1 MKRNIKICFVT
12 PEFPPNTGGVS
23 QSAYRIS
30 KFLSETG
37 YEVHIFTSSLEEK
50 EIKNE
55 RVKINANTSK
65 IYRVSRSPNFYQN
78 MYNSIKHADDILNF
92 DLFHGFYFWIV
103 IPCLYVAEKGDRPII
118 GSIRGI
124 DGKMLGEEQNMELAE
139 FVLQNTSWITSV
151 SKDSLMLA
159 NRICD
164 ITNRASFLPNS
175 INLEEYPK
183 WDISEKNRGIIG
195 TVSTFREKKN
205 IPLLVQ
211 SYSQLNP
218 GKRKKLLLV
227 GDFIDFKRINVVRKT
242 QFEELIKKNNIANEV
257 EITGY
262 IEHRRV
268 KEFLPLMNVF
278 VISSNHEGLPN
289 ALLEAAATGLPI
301 VATAVDG
308 IKDIMKD
315 GKNGLLVPPD
325 NPGLLTNAI
334 ESILSDDKLA
344 KKLSSG
350 ALSLAKKLSPEC
362 EKKAWQNIYSK
373 LLSNKKYV
381 RNQ

>member
-1 MKRNIKICFVT
+1 MGKKIKICFVT
-12 PEFPPNTGGVS
+12 PEFPPHVGGVS
-23 QSAYRIS
+23 QSAYRVS
-30 KFLSETG
+30 KFLSEAG

-50 EIKNE
+50 EMKNE
-55 RVKINANTSK
+55 RKEINTEAIK
-65 IYRVSRSPNFYQN
+65 VYRVSRGPDFYQN
-78 MYNSIKHADDILNF
+78 IYDTIKHADDSLHF

-124 DGKMLGEEQNMELAE
+124 DGKMLGEQENMELGE
-139 FVLQNTSWITSV
+139 FVLQNTTWITSV

-175 INLEEYPK
+175 IHSEDYPK
-183 WDISEKNRGIIG
+183 WDINEKNRGVAG

-211 SYSQLNP
+211 SYSQVNP
-218 GKRKKLLLV
+218 NRRKKLLLV
-227 GDFIDFKRINVVRKT
+227 GDFIDLKYINYKRKA
-242 QFEELIKKNNIANEV
+242 QFEELIKKNNIADEV

-262 IEHRRV
+262 VAHSRV

-289 ALLEAAATGLPI
+289 ALLEAAAAGLPI

-315 GKNGLLVPPD
+315 GTNGLLVPPN
-325 NPGLLTNAI
+325 NPGLLTGAI
-334 ESILSDDKLA
+334 ESILDDDKLA

-350 ALSLAKKLSPEC
+350 ALGLAEKLSPEN
-362 EKKAWQNIYSK
+362 EKEAWLTIYSK
-373 LLSNKKYV
+373 LLHNK
-381 RNQ
+381 